1 MENTNLKN
9 NVEDEVKV
17 VKIAP
22 NKPVDFD
29 IDLSATRKKRI
40 RIDGDDSRII
50 ELNTS
55 DMDIIQRLNN
65 LTSRINELG
74 SKFANTKFDDEL
86 NERETT
92 TELEKVFSELDIEMR
107 VIVDELFQSKVAD
120 ICAPD
125 GTMWDMF
132 NGYFRYEI
140 IIEQLTN
147 LYGENI
153 QNETK
158 KVMERLHKY
167 TDKYM
172 PRDHMKKG
180 K

>member
-1 MENTNLKN
+1 MENTNLEN
-9 NVEDEVKV
+9 NVEEEVKV
-17 VKIAP
+17 VKIAS

-40 RIDGDDSRII
+40 RIDGDDNRII
-50 ELNTS
+50 ELNTA

-65 LTSRINELG
+65 LTSHMSELG
-74 SKFANTKFDDEL
+74 TKFANTKFDDDL
-86 NERETT
+86 NENESTA
-92 TELEKVFSELDIEMR
+92 EFEKALDELDAEMR
-107 VIVDELFQSKVAD
+107 GLIDELFQSKVAD

-140 IIEQLTN
+140 IIEQLIN

-153 QNETK
+153 QNESK
-158 KVMERLHKY
+158 RVMERLHKY

-172 PRDHMKKG
+172 TQDHLKKR